1 MCIIYSE
8 FSVAEGQSV
17 FSLNYNTTSDK
28 FIASTADAKPV
39 VYDKNGNKITNF
51 VSLKAFG
58 EGLVK
63 VIGDYCLKG
72 DLISVEAHATTENKN
87 GDYSTALIVDSMHFL
102 AKYEQK
108 EEEPKPKRRR

>member
-1 MCIIYSE
+1 MMNKLFLEGRLTKDPYVNDKG
-8 FSVAEGQSV
+8 SVVMFTLAQDTG
-17 FSLNYNTTSDK
+17 YKDK
-28 FIASTADAKPV
+28 K
-39 VYDKNGNKITNF
+39 GNKITNF

-72 DLISVEAHATTENKN
+72 DLISVEAHATTENN

-102 AKYEQK
+102 TKYEQK